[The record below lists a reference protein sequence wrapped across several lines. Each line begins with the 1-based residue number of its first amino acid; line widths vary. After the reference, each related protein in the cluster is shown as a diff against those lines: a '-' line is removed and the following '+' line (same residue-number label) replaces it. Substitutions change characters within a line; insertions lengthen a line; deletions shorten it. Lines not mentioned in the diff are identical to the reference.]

1 MLMGLS
7 WAFLEE
13 GMVAITQP
21 ASQPSPKIRPPAR
34 ERLTTAADVLDFAH
48 RLMARGR
55 VIERF
60 RVFAVPLSLSGAP
73 FLKALAAQYLALRP
87 DTLDLEEATAT
98 FAKLLAI
105 AGVDD
110 DAALL
115 QWGGAQIQ
123 EMFQPHGA
131 FHGNGQAGTMRGK
144 G

>member
-21 ASQPSPKIRPPAR
+21 SPQPSNKIRRPSR
-34 ERLTTAADVLDFAH
+34 ERLTTAADVLDCAR

-73 FLKALAAQYLALRP
+73 FLTALAAQYLAIRP
-87 DTLDLEEATAT
+87 DTLDLEEAKAT
-98 FAKLLAI
+98 FAKLLAV

-123 EMFQPHGA
+123 EMFQPHCA

>member
-7 WAFLEE
+7 LSCLEE
-13 GMVAITQP
+13 GIVAITQP
-21 ASQPSPKIRPPAR
+21 SPQPSTKIRPPSR
-34 ERLTTAADVLDFAH
+34 ERLPTAADVLDFAH

-73 FLKALAAQYLALRP
+73 FLKALAAHYLAIRP
-87 DTLDLEEATAT
+87 DTLDLEEANAT
-98 FAKLLAI
+98 FAKLLAV

-115 QWGGAQIQ
+115 KWGGAQIH
-123 EMFQPHGA
+123 EMFQPQFA
-131 FHGNGQAGTMRGK
+131 FHGNGKSGTMRGK

>member
-21 ASQPSPKIRPPAR
+21 ASQPSTKIRPPAR

-73 FLKALAAQYLALRP
+73 FLTALAAQYLAIRP
-87 DTLDLEEATAT
+87 ETLDLEEAKAT
-98 FAKLLAI
+98 FAKLLAV

-115 QWGGAQIQ
+115 TWGGVQIQ
-123 EMFQPHGA
+123 EMFQPQCA
-131 FHGNGQAGTMRGK
+131 FHGNGKSGTMRGK